1 MKSDYQIIIKYI
13 NYQKNYQ
20 KNNIISIIRK
30 VIIQIKK
37 LQQNQNFKADLTKTL

>member
-1 MKSDYQIIIKYI
+1 MKSDYQIIRKIY
-13 NYQKNYQ
+13 YQKNYY
-20 KNNIISIIRK
+20 KNIISIIRK